1 MPGKRFEKSIKK
13 KDTYE
18 KLREKGVS
26 KSSAAAISNK
36 QAQKG
41 GAKEMGKK
49 AAETAK
55 GNRKPTKPA
64 AKKK

>member
-18 KLREKGVS
+18 KLRDKGVDKS
-26 KSSAAAISNK
+26 KAAAISNK
-36 QAQKG
+36 QAKSG

-49 AAETAK
+49 AAATAK
-55 GNRKPTKPA
+55 GQRNPSKPA
-64 AKKK
+64 SKKK